1 MSSRRRVQLMSY
13 KQHITPD
20 LKINNSTPLSP
31 PTHEKEDL
39 TIIQGAGYQ
48 TNAKQLIVTKT
59 DENNYT
65 EDKRNDKIL

>member
-1 MSSRRRVQLMSY
+1 MSRRRVQLMSY

-31 PTHEKEDL
+31 PTHKKDDL
-39 TIIQGAGYQ
+39 TIKQGAGYQ

>member
-1 MSSRRRVQLMSY
+1 MSRRRVQLMSY
-13 KQHITPD
+13 KQHLTPD
-20 LKINNSTPLSP
+20 FKPNTTTPYNP
-31 PTHEKEDL
+31 PTHKKEDL

>member
-1 MSSRRRVQLMSY
+1 MSSHRRVQFMSY
-13 KQHITPD
+13 KQRITPD
-20 LKINNSTPLSP
+20 FKPDTTTPLSP
-31 PTHEKEDL
+31 PTHKKEDL

-48 TNAKQLIVTKT
+48 TNAKQLIVQKN

>member
-1 MSSRRRVQLMSY
+1 MSSRRRVQFMSY
-13 KQHITPD
+13 HQRITPD

-31 PTHEKEDL
+31 PTHAKEDL

-48 TNAKQLIVTKT
+48 TNAKQLIVQKN